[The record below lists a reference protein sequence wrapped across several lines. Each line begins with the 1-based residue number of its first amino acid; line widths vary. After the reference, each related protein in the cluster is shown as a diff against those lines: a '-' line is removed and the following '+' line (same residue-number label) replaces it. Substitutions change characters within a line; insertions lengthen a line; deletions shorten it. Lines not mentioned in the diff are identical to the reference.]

1 MKIGILGTAF
11 SFHKAPFN
19 DPSWELWACNLGE
32 PPRWDRWFQLHDEA
46 TIDGNPGHRDW
57 LRAQT
62 KRVYLQNADPT
73 IPMGVAYPLPA
84 MTAKYGT
91 WFFTSSIAF
100 MLALAL
106 EEFAAKDQPDDN
118 DEIGMWG
125 VCMADASEYGSQKNG
140 VRFFLQLARMRGIK
154 ITLPPESEV
163 LVPGKIY
170 GYEGLSWL
178 ETKVGARMAELTA
191 RNQQNEGQRT
201 TLMLEKASLMG
212 RRDITLTPEQVDA
225 RLKQVDADLGAVEK
239 AGYVLDGALQATAH
253 VAANWTGVTHG

>member
-11 SFHKAPFN
+11 TFHKAPFD

-32 PPRWDRWFQLHDEA
+32 PPRWDRWFQLHDIE
-46 TIDGNPGHRDW
+46 TIDGNPGHREW
-57 LRAQT
+57 LAAQT
-62 KRVYLQNADPT
+62 KRICLQQADPT
-73 IPMGVAYPLPA
+73 IPMGVAYPLLS

-106 EEFAAKDQPDDN
+106 EEFDGAEGPH
-118 DEIGMWG
+118 ELGMWG
-125 VCMADASEYGSQKNG
+125 VEMADCTEYGAQKNG

-154 ITLPPESEV
+154 LVLPPECEV

-170 GYEGLSWL
+170 GYEKPTWL
-178 ETKVGARMAELTA
+178 ETKVAARMAELTA
-191 RNQQNEGQRT
+191 RNRENDGQRT

-212 RRDITLTPEQVDA
+212 KRDIALTPEQVEA
-225 RLKQVDADLGAVEK
+225 RLKQVDADLGAVER
-239 AGYVLDGALQATAH
+239 AALVLDGALQATDH
-253 VAANWTGVTHG
+253 VAKNWVGVSHG